1 METASKLILA
11 FVTIIVGL
19 MLLGQIATST
29 NGITSESQAA
39 LESHA
44 LTVAADSVSINT
56 TAVNTVTYP
65 PTGWETTDCPLTSF
79 SITNASGTALTL
91 TTDYTVT
98 LSQGTYILKNTTNTV
113 KLLSSPGNNS
123 YANYKY
129 CGDNYMNSQWGRGV
143 LTLVPG
149 FFAIALMIVGV
160 ALFYSVYQDFSGKR

>member
-29 NGITSESQAA
+29 NGITSKSGAV
-39 LESHA
+39 LESHS
-44 LTVAADSVSINT
+44 LTATSDSDSINT
-56 TAVNTVTYP
+56 TAIYTVTYP

-79 SITNASGTALTL
+79 SIKNSSGNALTL

-98 LSQGTYILKNTTNTV
+98 LTAGTYLLKNTTAT
-113 KLLSSPGNNS
+113 KGLLNAPGNNS
-123 YANYKY
+123 YVGYSY
-129 CGDNYMNSQWGRGV
+129 CGDSYMNSEWGRGV

-149 FFAIALMIVGV
+149 FFAIALMLVGV
-160 ALFYSVYQDFSGKR
+160 ALFYSVYKDYT